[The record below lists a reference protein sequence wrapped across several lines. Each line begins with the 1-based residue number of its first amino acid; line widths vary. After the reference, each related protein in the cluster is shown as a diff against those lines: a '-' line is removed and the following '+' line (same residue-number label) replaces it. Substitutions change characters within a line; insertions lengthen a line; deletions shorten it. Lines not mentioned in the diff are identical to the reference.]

1 MAHRPVTFL
10 DIAANAQE
18 SQAKTRRA
26 GGRSLATRIRRA
38 LLAVSVERIILAVS
52 MLAAVGALALIARA
66 GWDYYR
72 APLIEQIY
80 SDERDMYGTT
90 GTLGI
95 FCGIIAVGLFLSN
108 FGYFLRKHVGLLER
122 VGTLRLWLDWHI
134 ASAIIGCGFVALHAN
149 FTLRNWIA
157 RACVYALVI
166 VVLTGLIGR
175 YLLRYVPRTATGR
188 QLDELGFTDEIMTLI
203 DQVRTD
209 VLHQPEA
216 VRAMQGLI
224 DELDVSRV
232 SPTLGH
238 LRRRLRECRRF
249 VAIIDKAMAANVT
262 GKRRAEARDLRRRLA
277 RFGMQAAVVHWAGR
291 IMAAW
296 RALHRAFA
304 LLLLCGMA
312 AHVGFSLYYGYGAF
326 WYD

>member
-1 MAHRPVTFL
+1 MRV
-10 DIAANAQE
+10 
-18 SQAKTRRA
+18 
-26 GGRSLATRIRRA
+26 RRA
-38 LLAVSVERIILAVS
+38 LAAISVERIILAVS
-52 MLAAVGALALIARA
+52 MIAAMGVLFFIARA

-72 APLIEQIY
+72 APVIERIY
-80 SDERDMYGTT
+80 SDERAMFGTT

-95 FCGIIAVGLFLSN
+95 TCGLIAVGLFLSN
-108 FGYFLRKHVGLLER
+108 FGYFLRKHLGILER

-134 ASAIIGCGFVALHAN
+134 ASALIGCGFVALHAN

-157 RACVYALVI
+157 RACVYALVV

-188 QLDELGFTDEIMTLI
+188 QLDELGFTDEIMALI
-203 DQVRTD
+203 DQVRGS
-209 VLHQPEA
+209 VLHNPEA

-232 SPTLGH
+232 SPTLAH
-238 LRRRLRECRRF
+238 LRKRLRECRRF
-249 VAIIDKAMAANVT
+249 VAIIDRAMAENVT
-262 GKRRAEARDLRRRLA
+262 RKRRAEARDLRRRLA
-277 RFGMQAAVVHWAGR
+277 RFGMQAAVVHWAGQL
-291 IMAAW
+291 MAAW

-304 LLLLCGMA
+304 LLLLVGMA

-326 WYD
+326 WYE

>member
-1 MAHRPVTFL
+1 M
-10 DIAANAQE
+10 
-18 SQAKTRRA
+18 
-26 GGRSLATRIRRA
+26 RRA
-38 LLAVSVERIILAVS
+38 LAAINLERIILAVS
-52 MLAAVGALALIARA
+52 MVASLAVLFFIARA
-66 GWDYYR
+66 GWDYYN
-72 APLIEQIY
+72 APLIDQLY
-80 SDERDMYGTT
+80 SDERAMFGTT

-95 FCGIIAVGLFLSN
+95 ACGLIAVGLFLSN
-108 FGYFLRKHVGLLER
+108 FGYFLRKHLGILER

-134 ASAIIGCGFVALHAN
+134 ASALIGCGFVALHAN

-157 RACVYALVI
+157 RACVYALVV

-188 QLDELGFTDEIMTLI
+188 QLDELGFTDEIMALI
-203 DQVRTD
+203 DQVRGA
-209 VLHQPEA
+209 VLHDPDA

-238 LRRRLRECRRF
+238 LRKRLRECRRF
-249 VAIIDKAMAANVT
+249 VGIIDRAMAENVT
-262 GKRRAEARDLRRRLA
+262 GKRRAEARGLRRRLA

-291 IMAAW
+291 LMAAW

-304 LLLLCGMA
+304 LLLLVGMA
-312 AHVGFSLYYGYGAF
+312 AHVGFSLYYGYGVF
-326 WYD
+326 WYE